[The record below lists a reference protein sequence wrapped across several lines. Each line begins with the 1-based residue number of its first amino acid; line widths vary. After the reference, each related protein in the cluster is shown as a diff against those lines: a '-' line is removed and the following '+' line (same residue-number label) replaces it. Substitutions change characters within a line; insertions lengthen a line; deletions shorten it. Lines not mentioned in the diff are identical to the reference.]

1 MMDNLKELI
10 KHITVVDLETT
21 INATNPNHFGAT
33 PFDPTNR
40 IVMVGWTN
48 IEVFRTGYTYTSEKS
63 TQSLDWVTM
72 WCQGLSLYKLYVGH
86 NIPFD
91 LHHLLKD
98 ATQAEY
104 HQILSEIW
112 IWDTMIAEYYMS
124 RQESKSI
131 SLESLASLYGI
142 PFKKDETVA
151 ESFKA
156 GLGADKVDPTIL
168 KTYLKS
174 DVTTTREIF
183 LKQHKRALDIGGPEY
198 VEYLLEMMSA
208 RLTTMLMERN
218 GCTINTK
225 TFMADKWEISSNAD
239 RIEAELEG
247 HLIRAFGP
255 DFDGEVSIR
264 SPKQVHTYLFGGV
277 VKTKQQVDTGEVYKT
292 GPKKGTQKL
301 RTVHVDMA
309 IPGILPVIPE
319 VTKLAGEGSVGDK
332 VLKDLLLVTSVSFD
346 TPCHEFIENLLLL
359 RTLHKDVGTYE
370 TYEKQFYP
378 INSTDSKQ
386 QERAILHPNFNHA
399 LTHTKRP
406 SCSQPNLQNVS
417 NKDTIETLD
426 EH

>member
-1 MMDNLKELI
+1 MDNLKELI
-10 KHITVVDLETT
+10 KHITVMDLETT

-33 PFDPTNR
+33 PFDPENR
-40 IVMVGWTN
+40 IVMVGWVNLDKFVSTGVITSAN
-48 IEVFRTGYTYTSEKS
+48 PEQAKNWVHLRTRGDTPYN
-63 TQSLDWVTM
+63 
-72 WCQGLSLYKLYVGH
+72 LYVGH

-91 LHHLLKD
+91 LHHLLQG

-168 KTYLKS
+168 KTYLES

-225 TFMADKWEISSNAD
+225 TFMEDKYKISSD
-239 RIEAELEG
+239 SDFLEAQLEN
-247 HLIRAFGP
+247 HLFRAFGP
-255 DFDGEVSIR
+255 NFDGEISIR
-264 SPKQVHTYLFGGV
+264 SSKQVHTYLFGGV
-277 VKTKQQVDTGEVYKT
+277 IKTKQQVASGEVYKT
-292 GPKKGTQKL
+292 GPKKGTAKL
-301 RTVHVDMA
+301 RMVSVHTPISGVL
-309 IPGILPVIPE
+309 PGIPE
-319 VTKLAGEGSVGDK
+319 TRKLAGEESVGDK
-332 VLKDLLLVTSVSFD
+332 VLKDLLLITGVSFNP
-346 TPCHEFIENLLLL
+346 TCTEFINDLLIL
-359 RTLHKDVGTYE
+359 RTLQKDVGTYE

-378 INSTDSKQ
+378 VDSTDSEH

>member
-1 MMDNLKELI
+1 MDNLKELI

-21 INATNPNHFGAT
+21 IDATNPNHFGAT
-33 PFDPTNR
+33 PFDPKNR
-40 IVMVGWTN
+40 IVMTGWLNLNKFVSTDVMTSLN
-48 IEVFRTGYTYTSEKS
+48 PEQAQNWVQLRTRGDT
-63 TQSLDWVTM
+63 
-72 WCQGLSLYKLYVGH
+72 LYNLYVGH

-91 LHHLLKD
+91 LHHLLQG

-156 GLGADKVDPTIL
+156 GLGADKVDPKIL
-168 KTYLKS
+168 KTYLES
-174 DVTTTREIF
+174 DVTTTRDIF
-183 LKQHKRALDIGGPEY
+183 LKQHKRALEIGGPEY

-225 TFMADKWEISSNAD
+225 TFMEDKCEISSNSD
-239 RIEAELEG
+239 LLEAELEG
-247 HLIRAFGP
+247 HLARAFGP
-255 DFDGEVSIR
+255 YFDGEVSIR
-264 SPKQVHTYLFGGV
+264 SSKQVHTFLFGGT
-277 VKTKQQVDTGEVYKT
+277 VKTKSQVDTGEWYKT
-292 GPKKGTQKL
+292 GPKKGTPKL
-301 RTVHVDMA
+301 RAVYVDKPV
-309 IPGILPVIPE
+309 PGVLPVIPE
-319 VTKLAGEGSVGDK
+319 TTKLAGEGSVGDK
-332 VLKDLLLVTSVSFD
+332 VLKDLLLVTSVLFD
-346 TPCHEFIENLLLL
+346 TPCHEFIDNLLLL
-359 RTLHKDVGTYE
+359 RTLQKDVGTYE

-378 INSTDSKQ
+378 VDSTDSEY